1 MLDAAGWDRRYAES
15 ESVFPGEPN
24 PFLVELASS
33 LPPGRAIDLAAGE
46 GRNSIWLARRGWQV
60 TAVDFS
66 GVGLDKARR
75 RAAEAGVEMEYVHAN
90 LYEYVPPEGAF
101 DLVLIAYM
109 HPKPRMRRTVFG
121 RAAAAVAPG
130 GHVLVVGRDLAD
142 LPVGLG
148 PSDPTRRFTRRRLLG
163 AFPGI
168 ELERCGQVT
177 RVRETADGERELVD
191 TLAWGTR
198 PASR

>member
-1 MLDAAGWDRRYAES
+1 MLDADGWDRRYAEH
-15 ESVFPGEPN
+15 ESVFPPEPN
-24 PFLVELASS
+24 PFLIELASP

-46 GRNSIWLARRGWQV
+46 GRNSIWLASRGWKV

-66 GVGLDKARR
+66 QVGLDKARQ
-75 RAAEAGVEMEYVHAN
+75 RAEEAGVEMRYVQAN
-90 LYEYVPPEGAF
+90 LYDYIPARGGF

-142 LPVGLG
+142 LPVGMG
-148 PSDPTRRFTRRRLLG
+148 PSDPTRRFTKRRLSG

-168 ELERCGQVT
+168 ELERCGQAT
-177 RVRETADGERELVD
+177 RMRQTPEGDRELID

-198 PASR
+198 PCR